1 MEIDVMK
8 KSDRQ
13 KKWKVLIVVIWIL
26 FLAAAGIGCYFVQRT
41 SAYKKA
47 KSKRGNSF
55 ENCEHHIP

>member
-1 MEIDVMK
+1 MK

-26 FLAAAGIGCYFVQRT
+26 FLAAAGIGCYYVQRT

>member
-26 FLAAAGIGCYFVQRT
+26 FLAAAGIGCYFVCNADYGAR
-41 SAYKKA
+41 
-47 KSKRGNSF
+47 
-55 ENCEHHIP
+55 I